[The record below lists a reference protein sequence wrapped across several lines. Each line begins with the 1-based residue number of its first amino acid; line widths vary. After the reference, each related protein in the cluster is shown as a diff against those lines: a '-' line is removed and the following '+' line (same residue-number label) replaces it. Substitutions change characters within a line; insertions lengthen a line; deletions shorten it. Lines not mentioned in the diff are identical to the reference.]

1 MTTGIGPKQRWKKS
15 INVGHIS
22 KQFEQNGDK
31 RAAADG
37 LAKNLNAF
45 VLKRLDRE
53 AERLAKLGK
62 VYDEDVEYTN
72 IVWEADKWREI
83 IEELT
88 DYANDEE
95 WVEEDDFDCIIS
107 AMYDLADRVGL
118 WIDSSHR

>member
-1 MTTGIGPKQRWKKS
+1 MTVGIGANQRWNRS

-22 KQFEQNGDK
+22 KKFEKDRDT
-31 RAAADG
+31 RAAAKA
-37 LAKNLNAF
+37 LAENLNAF
-45 VLKRLDRE
+45 VIKRLDRK
-53 AERLAKLGK
+53 AEHLASLGH

-72 IVWEADKWREI
+72 IVWEADQWREI

-118 WIDSSHR
+118 WIDQSR

>member
-1 MTTGIGPKQRWKKS
+1 MVTGIGPKQRWKKS

-31 RAAADG
+31 RAVADG
-37 LAKNLNAF
+37 LAKNLDAF

-118 WIDSSHR
+118 WIDSSHL

>member
-1 MTTGIGPKQRWKKS
+1 MTVGIGANQRWNRS

-22 KQFEQNGDK
+22 KKFENDRDK
-31 RAAADG
+31 RAAAKA
-37 LAKNLNAF
+37 LAENLNAF
-45 VLKRLDRE
+45 VIKRLDRK
-53 AERLAKLGK
+53 AEHLASLGH

-72 IVWEADKWREI
+72 IVWEADQWREI

-107 AMYDLADRVGL
+107 AMYDLADCVGL
-118 WIDSSHR
+118 WIDQSR